1 MEMGMKNPGIY
12 LPFWTWGVWGM
23 GSGDFAAVRH
33 GDGGMGVRPAGKGI
47 PPPLRARH
55 LNTFPGYGVFL
66 FLRIPFCSH

>member
-33 GDGGMGVRPAGKGI
+33 GDGGMGVRPAGKGT
-47 PPPLRARH
+47 PPP
-55 LNTFPGYGVFL
+55 FMPGIGL
-66 FLRIPFCSH
+66 KGSW

>member
-33 GDGGMGVRPAGKGI
+33 GDGGMGVRPAGKGT
-47 PPPLRARH
+47 PPPPCCAI
-55 LNTFPGYGVFL
+55 FE
-66 FLRIPFCSH
+66 